1 MLRIEGLTKSFG
13 GLKVFDGLDL
23 AVAPGE
29 LRCIIGP
36 NGTGKTTLFNL
47 ISGRLKPDGGRI
59 LLRGQ
64 EVGGKAV
71 HRISRLGVGRK
82 FQAPSIFEE
91 MTVLDNL
98 LAGGTGRSG
107 VRALL
112 FSRERRR
119 QTERAEEI
127 LDVLQ
132 LREERGRRAGDLSHG
147 QKQWLE
153 IGVVML
159 NDPDLILLDEPTAG
173 MTLAETARTA
183 DLLKSAFKGKTT
195 VVIEHDIAFVRR
207 LRSTVT
213 VLYRGTVMRQGSFE
227 EIAADEA
234 VRRVYLGEEA

>member
-13 GLKVFDGLDL
+13 GLKAFDGLDL

-71 HRISRLGVGRK
+71 HRINRLGVGRK
-82 FQAPSIFEE
+82 SQAPSIFEE

-132 LREERGRRAGDLSHG
+132 LRGERGRRAGGLSHG
-147 QKQWLE
+147 QKQWLG

-195 VVIEHDIAFVRR
+195 VVIEHDIAFVRG
-207 LRSTVT
+207 LRSTGA

-234 VRRVYLGEEA
+234 VRRVYLGEEV

>member
-1 MLRIEGLTKSFG
+1 MLRIEKLTKSFG

-47 ISGRLKPDGGRI
+47 ITGRLKPDSGRI
-59 LLRGQ
+59 LLRGRNIAGRK
-64 EVGGKAV
+64 VNT
-71 HRISRLGVGRK
+71 ISRLGVGRK

-91 MTVLDNL
+91 MTVIDNL
-98 LAGGTGRSG
+98 LVGGTGHGSAG
-107 VRALL
+107 DLL
-112 FSRERRR
+112 FNRRR
-119 QTERAEEI
+119 RVQLERAEQI
-127 LDVLQ
+127 LSVLQ
-132 LREERGRRAGDLSHG
+132 LEEQRNLIAGDLSHG

-183 DLLKSAFKGKTT
+183 DLLRTAFPGKTT
-195 VVIEHDIAFVRR
+195 IVIEHDIAFVRR

-213 VLYRGTVMRQGSFE
+213 VLYRGTVMREGSFD
-227 EIAADEA
+227 EIAGDEA
-234 VRRVYLGEEA
+234 VRRVYLGEEV

>member
-47 ISGRLKPDGGRI
+47 ISGRLKPDSGRI
-59 LLRGQ
+59 LLRGL
-64 EVGGKAV
+64 EIGGKAV

-91 MTVLDNL
+91 MTVLENL
-98 LAGGTGRSG
+98 LTGGTGRDG
-107 VRALL
+107 VRTLL
-112 FSRERRR
+112 LSRERRR
-119 QTERAEEI
+119 QTRRAEEI
-127 LDVLQ
+127 LEVLQ
-132 LREERGRRAGDLSHG
+132 LGDECHRRAGDLSHG

-183 DLLKSAFKGKTT
+183 DLLKTAFKGKTT

-213 VLYRGTVMRQGSFE
+213 VLYRGRVMRQGSFE

-234 VRRVYLGEEA
+234 VRRVYLGEEV

>member
-91 MTVLDNL
+91 MTVLDSL

>member
-47 ISGRLKPDGGRI
+47 ISGRLKPDAGRI

-107 VRALL
+107 VGALL

-127 LDVLQ
+127 LDVLN
-132 LREERGRRAGDLSHG
+132 LRDERQRRAGDLSHG